1 MRLRISMLVI
11 AMLVFAGDRLTKA
24 WVAKRIP
31 DHAVIPV
38 LPGFFNLIHTTN
50 AGAAF
55 GLFSESP
62 AAWKTAVLIVVSV
75 LLLLSVLIIG
85 LRMGRPHW
93 GTGVGLAL
101 ILGGALSN
109 LYDRIRVGEVVDFL
123 DFYFRSYH
131 WATFNL
137 ADSCIVV
144 GAGILVVQVMFSD

>member
-11 AMLVFAGDRLTKA
+11 ATLVFAGDRLTKG

-31 DHAVIPV
+31 DHTVIPV
-38 LPGFFNLIHTTN
+38 FPGFFNLTHTTN

-85 LRMGRPHW
+85 LRARRPHW
-93 GTGVGLAL
+93 GTGVGLAF
-101 ILGGALSN
+101 IVGGALSN

-123 DFYFRSYH
+123 DFYFRNYH

-144 GAGILVVQVMFSD
+144 GASIMVVQVMFSD